1 MNLYAFITLPGCCCC
16 ARVLQEA
23 CIQLQHCATNPQ
35 LPASKREQYS
45 ATLHSIR
52 AVVFYST
59 PHQPVPRLALPEYE
73 YVLPDLAPVCRKFT
87 VLCSAHGWKTLGVG
101 AAVQV
106 CCLLQFHCPVAN
118 AVVLCRC
125 GAELQ
130 MHADLQLQCRFYR
143 AVPVYREVHL
153 CS

>member
-1 MNLYAFITLPGCCCC
+1 MFKTIPGCCCC
-16 ARVLQEA
+16 TLVLQEA

-35 LPASKREQYS
+35 LPACTREQYS
-45 ATLHSIR
+45 AALHSIR

-87 VLCSAHGWKTLGVG
+87 VMCSAHGWKTLGVG

-106 CCLLQFHCPVAN
+106 CCLLKLHCPPGCKYCDNIYLVA
-118 AVVLCRC
+118 A
-125 GAELQ
+125 
-130 MHADLQLQCRFYR
+130 HADL
-143 AVPVYREVHL
+143 
-153 CS
+153 